1 MDIKSIGNVFEN
13 IHQIKAQSSVQKVSK
28 TFAEELSASMGK
40 DSATTDPVNNKP
52 IEYVVKKG
60 DNLWNIGKKIFKVD
74 PYQIARDNRLSN
86 PDMLTVGQK
95 LIINPPASNAVKSPG
110 VQPAA
115 GGNVT
120 TASWYATYHENEKT
134 AGGERLNVQ
143 QNTLAGKTLPL
154 SRKARSVKP
163 DSGRAA
169 EGMINDAGPYIK
181 SRNTVNVRDYDK
193 IITRAAGKYNLDSA
207 LIKAVIKA
215 ESNFNHKAVSPA
227 GAKGLMQLMPQTAS
241 ALNVENVF
249 HAGDNIEGGARYLS
263 YLLKLY
269 GGNKKLALAAYNAGE
284 GAVAKY
290 NNSVPP
296 YRETQNYVRRVLSLY
311 DSYSK
316 T

>member
-1 MDIKSIGNVFEN
+1 MDIKSIGYGLENV
-13 IHQIKAQSSVQKVSK
+13 HRIKIQTPIQEVSQ

-40 DSATTDPVNNKP
+40 DSATTDSVNNKP
-52 IEYVVKKG
+52 MEYVVKKG

-74 PYQIARDNRLSN
+74 PYQIARDNGLSN
-86 PDMLTVGQK
+86 PDMLTIGQK
-95 LIINPPASNAVKSPG
+95 LIINPSASTAVKAPG
-110 VQPAA
+110 VQPTV

-120 TASWYATYHENEKT
+120 TASWYATYHHNEKT
-134 AGGERLNVQ
+134 AGGERVNIN

-154 SRKARSVKP
+154 GKKSRLVRS
-163 DSGRAA
+163 DNGRAA
-169 EGMINDAGPYIK
+169 EGMMNDREPYRK
-181 SRNTVNVRDYDK
+181 DRNVVNTRDYDK
-193 IITRAAGKYNLDSA
+193 IITQAAGKYNLDTA

-215 ESNFNHKAVSPA
+215 ESNFNQKAVSPA

-241 ALNVENVF
+241 ALNVVNVF
-249 HAGDNIEGGARYLS
+249 HPGDNIEGGARYLS